1 MVGIV
6 LVSHSAKLVEGL
18 RELVGQLSQGQVPVA
33 IAGGDPQGGLGTSV
47 EKIRDAIQAVAGP
60 DGTLVLVDLGS
71 AVLSTEAAIDL
82 LDPPPAGEVRLSD
95 APLVEGAVVAVIH
108 AGLGN
113 SLAEVLAA
121 VDGAR
126 NLPKNLD

>member
-6 LVSHSAKLVEGL
+6 LVSHSEKLVEGL
-18 RELVGQLSQGQVPVA
+18 RDLVGQLSQGQVPVA

-47 EKIRDAIQAVAGP
+47 EKIRDAIQSVAGP

-71 AVLSTEAAIDL
+71 AVLSTEAAIDM
-82 LDPPPAGEVRLSD
+82 LDPAPEGEVRLSD

-113 SLAEVLAA
+113 TLAEVLAA